1 MQLRENMIRLGCLLR
16 WLASDYDMAGSMT
29 KKRHDSR
36 VGLMKFLQRRL
47 WSMAFDPS
55 FTASKKN
62 RKLGR
67 SAVQEIDQY
76 SRSKPDFCSMIG
88 AETQSCHALH
98 LNQVS
103 SARYVWFQEGAPC

>member
-1 MQLRENMIRLGCLLR
+1 
-16 WLASDYDMAGSMT
+16 
-29 KKRHDSR
+29 
-36 VGLMKFLQRRL
+36 MKLLQRHL

-88 AETQSCHALH
+88 AENSVMSCLASESG
-98 LNQVS
+98 S
-103 SARYVWFQEGAPC
+103 SARYVWFQEGVPF